1 VTAAVPTASSPPTAT
16 SAPSPAPA
24 SGSPSA
30 LSPPPALRRRPR
42 LHPLAVDRVE
52 RLTDDAVSIRF
63 AVPDELAPEYA
74 FLPGQHVS
82 IRTSLAGDDV
92 RRSYSICSPAGSG
105 ILEVAVKR
113 LEGGR
118 FSSYAHD
125 RLSPGDVLEVLTPA
139 GGFCVVPDPARGL
152 HYAAIAAG
160 SGITPI
166 LSILSSVLEAEPASR
181 CTLLYGNR
189 AASSVMFADR
199 LADLK
204 DQYLERFD
212 LHHVLSREPSEIALH
227 SGRLDRARLERF
239 LATVLPP
246 ETVDEWFLCG
256 PTAMADDA
264 VAALAAAGVPAAR
277 VHRERFHVDEPAI
290 AEGRGSPAERGGSGA
305 GVGPEAPATAGEVPA
320 GAGGSA
326 VAATLTATLDGRTS
340 VVELAPG
347 ETVLQGFLRVRP
359 DAPFACQ
366 AAVCGTCRAVVREGR
381 VSMAH
386 NYALEPDEVAAGA
399 VLTCQSR
406 PETPTITV
414 DYDA

>member
-1 VTAAVPTASSPPTAT
+1 MTAPATTTASAPATTTA
-16 SAPSPAPA
+16 SAPSPTSTPP
-24 SGSPSA
+24 PS
-30 LSPPPALRRRPR
+30 PALRRRPR

-63 AVPDELAPEYA
+63 AVPDELAPDYA

-118 FSSYAHD
+118 FSSYAHE
-125 RLSPGDVLEVLTPA
+125 RLAPGDVLEVLTPA
-139 GGFCVVPDPARGL
+139 GGFCLVPDPARTRHVG
-152 HYAAIAAG
+152 AIAAG

-204 DQYLERFD
+204 DQYLDRFE
-212 LHHVLSREPSEIALH
+212 LHHVLSREPSEAELH
-227 SGRLDRARLERF
+227 SGRLDGARLERF
-239 LATVLPP
+239 LATVLTP
-246 ETVDEWFLCG
+246 ETVDEWFVCG
-256 PTAMADDA
+256 PGAMADDI
-264 VAALAAAGVPAAR
+264 VAALAAAGVPGGR
-277 VHRERFHVDEPAI
+277 VHRERFHVDEPAV
-290 AEGRGSPAERGGSGA
+290 AATQGSDERAASDGGA
-305 GVGPEAPATAGEVPA
+305 GAGPGDRSASGEPLA
-320 GAGGSA
+320 GAGGSPA
-326 VAATLTATLDGRTS
+326 VSTLTARLDGRTS
-340 VVELAPG
+340 VVALAPG

-406 PETPTITV
+406 PATPAVTV
-414 DYDA
+414 DYDV